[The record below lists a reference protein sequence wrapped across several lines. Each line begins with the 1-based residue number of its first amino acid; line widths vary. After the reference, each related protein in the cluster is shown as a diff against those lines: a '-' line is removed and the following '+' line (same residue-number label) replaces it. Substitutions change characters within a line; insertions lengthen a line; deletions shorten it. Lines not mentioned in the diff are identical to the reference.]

1 MKNQFHAETAKLSLV
16 GKHSHAINFSQAKD
30 DSEDIEYIAARLPAV
45 LQTSL
50 ELDEVIGLFHKEI
63 NKILPYDSLHYQHQG
78 VHCDIS
84 TASRSHHSCNYRLE
98 MNNVWLG
105 ELTLTRH
112 TKFSAIDL
120 QLLEDLLCKL
130 IYPVRNCLLFR
141 QAQNAALEDKLTG
154 LNNRGAFDTCL
165 KREIDLAHRQHM
177 PLSLIVLDIDNFKVI
192 NDTYGHR
199 SGDSALQLLAKS
211 INETMR
217 SSDIAF
223 RYGGEEF
230 SLILSNTDSKSAHLL
245 AERIRLAAFSLI
257 CSDGKLNY
265 GFSISLGV
273 AQLNRGEQGS
283 SLFDRADHALYQAKK
298 SGRNLTISAS
308 SILSN
313 EISENI

>member
-16 GKHSHAINFSQAKD
+16 GKHSHAINFSQSKD
-30 DSEDIEYIAARLPAV
+30 DNQDIEYIAARLPAV

-50 ELDEVIGLFHKEI
+50 ELDDVIGLFDKEI

-84 TASRSHHSCNYRLE
+84 TANRSHHSCNYRLE

-105 ELTLTRH
+105 ELTLTRR
-112 TKFSAIDL
+112 TKFSDTDL

-165 KREIDLAHRQHM
+165 KREIDFAHRQHM
-177 PLSLIVLDIDNFKVI
+177 PMSLIVLDIDNFKII
-192 NDTYGHR
+192 NDTHGHS
-199 SGDSALQLLAKS
+199 SGDSALRLLAKS
-211 INETMR
+211 ITETMR
-217 SSDIAF
+217 ASDIAF

-245 AERIRLAAFSLI
+245 AERLRIAASSLI

-298 SGRNLTISAS
+298 SGRNVTVCSPSLIS
-308 SILSN
+308 N
-313 EISENI
+313 DN